1 MGDTMS
7 TINVNGTMA
16 FSNPNGGSVTII
28 PKNDTATN
36 YTINIPD
43 VSGTL
48 ATQSYV
54 LTNGV
59 PSGVIT
65 MWSGSIASI
74 PAGWA
79 LCNGVGNTPNLMDKF
94 IVGAG
99 SSYSVAATGGSA
111 NATLPSHS
119 HTFGG
124 SGNTSTQG
132 DHSHQVK
139 TKYEDDSTIRPVSN
153 SRGGMAA
160 AHYAGSAYYRY
171 DDLTGAYM
179 LGNNGNHSHSVSIS
193 GSTSSEGGSS
203 TNANL
208 PPYYALAYIMKL

>member
-99 SSYSVAATGGSA
+99 STYAVAATGGSKDSIVVA
-111 NATLPSHS
+111 HS
-119 HTFGG
+119 HTFSATTSSGG
-124 SGNTSTQG
+124 LHRHGGYSNANLLYAGGGGRANDAPDGYATGGRYWETLDNG
-132 DHSHQVK
+132 THSH
-139 TKYEDDSTIRPVSN
+139 TVS
-153 SRGGMAA
+153 G
-160 AHYAGSAYYRY
+160 
-171 DDLTGAYM
+171 
-179 LGNNGNHSHSVSIS
+179 
-193 GSTSSEGGSS
+193 TSDANGSS
-203 TNANL
+203 GTNANL